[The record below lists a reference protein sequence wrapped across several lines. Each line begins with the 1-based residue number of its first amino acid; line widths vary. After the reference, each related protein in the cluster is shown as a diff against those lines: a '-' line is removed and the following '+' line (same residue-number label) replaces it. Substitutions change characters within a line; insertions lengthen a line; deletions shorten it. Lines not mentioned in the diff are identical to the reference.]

1 MRTLT
6 IVLRPKSD
14 VGMTLVELLM
24 YMGLSLV
31 VLFVAGAMLISS
43 TRAQTQVSGATSAS
57 TAGQLIMRSVQAG
70 VRNASDVDLAV
81 PSTGTQVL
89 TVRTQGGQTPVQ
101 WSCQAWYFTPAA
113 GGSLYTKRI
122 PATVAIPAPG
132 SLSSWTLLG
141 TGVSVSGA
149 PVFTVSAGLV
159 TVNLSISAGA
169 GAPQA
174 MKSTSNTLNLVTVG
188 SPCFLP

>member
-1 MRTLT
+1 MRRLTLASNGE
-6 IVLRPKSD
+6 SD
-14 VGMTLVELLM
+14 RGMSLVELLV
-24 YMGLSLV
+24 YMSLSLV
-31 VLFVAGAMLISS
+31 VLIVAGAMLISS

-57 TAGQLIMRSVQAG
+57 TAGQLIMRSVQTG

-81 PSTGTQVL
+81 PSTGTQIL
-89 TVRTQGGQTPVQ
+89 TVRTQDGQTPVQ
-101 WSCQAWYFTPAA
+101 WSCQAWYFTPAE

-149 PVFTVSAGLV
+149 PVFTASAGLV
-159 TVNLSISAGA
+159 TVSLSISAGA

-174 MKSTSNTLNLVTVG
+174 LKSTSNTLNLVTVG